1 VSLIHNLAIPGVFA
15 ATGLLIT
22 VDESSVQHYTALGLL
37 GVVIVGIG
45 RKMYEAVEKMAAASQ
60 AATNAQTANNEILRG
75 VIDKMN
81 TGERVRS
88 EEWAVLRAELTHLPQ
103 RIVEA
108 VKDHR

>member
-22 VDESSVQHYTALGLL
+22 VDYTALGLL